1 MPGIWNVNNSYN
13 VNNSNKKIS
22 SKLTFDV
29 GEKFSG
35 KIIKNDS
42 GNEVSIKLTDGW
54 EFPAEVEGNL
64 NSLEKGFHRFEV
76 EGFKDGKLKLKLINK
91 DNEKSSGTKN
101 ELNNIISKEG
111 LSKKDIPL
119 LEAMLKHDIP
129 LTTEN
134 IKVVKGL
141 IQFNDKVNGNPKEIE
156 KFISKYLESKGIDE
170 NSSKGE
176 IISKKLEEFLNV
188 FKSLSKDEVL
198 LFLENNIEFT
208 EENIESY
215 NKLFKENGKV
225 SNIINEMKSELQLV
239 KTGMEKESG
248 LSNSSNINL
257 GENKNLESSKIE
269 LPKDISNLSKE
280 ELKAAIEI
288 IKNNGSKTEISNNK
302 LVAKLYEKNDVAQ
315 NKISMLSVLKSLMGG
330 SENQLNI
337 ELKDLIN
344 NRRTEFTTKEFDKVY
359 NIINKI
365 DDDTFVTMLKNSISE
380 SKSPDISFD
389 NYVNKRT
396 NESKFGNTNLSFNK
410 VELENVLSKAIGKN
424 VILTEEEFTRIKD
437 IINLKVLN
445 SDNLSNISQNGV
457 LSEELEREVLFK
469 DGTQNN
475 KNESLSKNINEI
487 IEKTTQDSLNNK
499 GITNLESDSTGVLRD
514 LIRDKLST
522 QEIVKNVI
530 TSKGEE
536 GKEVI
541 RAILE
546 SIKNESEISG
556 KILDVI
562 KNNISDIKLFN
573 KISQEYYYLDIPV
586 NIKDQEYPCKLILK
600 DNRKGGKKIDS
611 TNVKMVVTVKTGSLG
626 VVDGYIKVLEKKI
639 NIDLKCEDSFVKI
652 LDLGK
657 EKLASNI
664 RELGFNISINVS
676 KREEEVSL
684 TNCREFFNE
693 NNRANIDIKV

>member
-344 NRRTEFTTKEFDKVY
+344 NRRIDFTTKDFDKAY

-530 TSKGEE
+530 KSKGEE

-664 RELGFNISINVS
+664 RELGFNISVNVS

>member
-248 LSNSSNINL
+248 LSNSININL
-257 GENKNLESSKIE
+257 GEDKNLESSKIE

-344 NRRTEFTTKEFDKVY
+344 NRRIDFTTKDFDKAY